1 MNTANLQLEGLLLAL
16 ASLLQT
22 FERKGLLTRE
32 EIDAMLGEAEAR
44 ARSEPQRPS
53 ELSAANVD
61 AVCFP
66 IRFLKAGGHP
76 AGAAP
81 RFCRDHRLGR
91 PHQARTLTSVP
102 CLRQKATMA

>member
-16 ASLLQT
+16 ASLLQA
-22 FERKGLLTRE
+22 FEHKGLLTRE

-66 IRFLKAGGHP
+66 IRFLRLAATRPERPQGFAEITASVGHTKP
-76 AGAAP
+76 E
-81 RFCRDHRLGR
+81 H
-91 PHQARTLTSVP
+91 
-102 CLRQKATMA
+102 

>member
-16 ASLLQT
+16 ASLLQA

-66 IRFLKAGGHP
+66 IQFLRLAATRPELPQGFAEITASVGHTKP
-76 AGAAP
+76 E
-81 RFCRDHRLGR
+81 H
-91 PHQARTLTSVP
+91 
-102 CLRQKATMA
+102 